1 MKVISV
7 SNFKGGVGKT
17 SVCRN
22 LAQELAMRG
31 KSVLLIDLDQQ
42 GCLSK
47 LVPDPDAADLG
58 DLAAD
63 ELGSGEGSIYRRANS
78 EHRTISNVLMPD
90 YAEGGR
96 LSLRDVI
103 YASANPNIDV
113 VSVSVEFTN
122 ANGVT
127 MGNAYRL
134 AREIAALETD
144 GGKRYDAVLIDTRPD
159 IDPKVSVA
167 WIASDMILIP
177 VEFDAYIVDT
187 LKVEIPAIVKVC
199 REYDVEPAVEIVP
212 NKVRERLV
220 ITNSKTAE
228 LEDFLSQ
235 YGLADSLSGVRI
247 HHTTE
252 MQKADD
258 QKRTI
263 CDYRA
268 SSRGAQEFRALA
280 DEVCKIAGVM

>member
-22 LAQELAMRG
+22 LAQELASRG
-31 KSVLLIDLDQQ
+31 KSILLIDLDQQ

-47 LVPDPDAADLG
+47 LVADPN
-58 DLAAD
+58 AD
-63 ELGSGEGSIYRRANS
+63 ELPADDLGSGDGSIYRRANA
-78 EHRTISNVLMPD
+78 ERRTISNVLMPD

-96 LSLRDVI
+96 LLLRDVI
-103 YASANPNIDV
+103 YASTDPNIDV

-134 AREIAALETD
+134 AREISALDAD
-144 GGKRYDAVLIDTRPD
+144 GGKHYDVVLIDTRPD

-167 WIASDMILIP
+167 WIASDLIVIP

-187 LKVEIPAIVKVC
+187 LKVEIPAIAKVC
-199 REYDVEPAVEIVP
+199 REYDVEPAIKIVP
-212 NKVRERLV
+212 NKVRERLT

-228 LEDFLSQ
+228 LEEFLTQ
-235 YGLADSLSGVRI
+235 YNLVGSLSGVRI

-258 QKRTI
+258 RKRAI
-263 CDYRA
+263 CDYRS

-280 DEVCKIAGVM
+280 DEVCEIAGVM